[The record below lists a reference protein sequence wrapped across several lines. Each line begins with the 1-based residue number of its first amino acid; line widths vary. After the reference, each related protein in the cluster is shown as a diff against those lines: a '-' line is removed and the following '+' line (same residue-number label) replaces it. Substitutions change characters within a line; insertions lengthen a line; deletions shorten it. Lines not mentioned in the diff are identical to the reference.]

1 MRVRTETGTGSHRV
15 ELAGRFD
22 AHELATFRAAVDP
35 LLGDGGT
42 VELDLAQV
50 VFVDS
55 SALAELVRAHKSA
68 QAAGGTLVL
77 TALSDPVRV
86 ILELTA
92 LSQVFTIRPV
102 AVDSGAGS

>member
-1 MRVRTETGTGSHRV
+1 MRIRTESGNGTHQI

-22 AHELATFRAAVDP
+22 AHELSAFRAAIDP
-35 LLGDGGT
+35 LLRDGDT
-42 VELDLAQV
+42 VDLDLAQV

-55 SALAELVRAHKSA
+55 SALAELVRAQKSA
-68 QAAGGTLVL
+68 QACGGALVM

-92 LSQVFTIRPV
+92 LSQVFTIRTP
-102 AVDSGAGS
+102 GADALS

>member
-1 MRVRTETGTGSHRV
+1 MNLRTETSDDTARI

-22 AHELATFRAAVDP
+22 AHELPTFRAAIEP
-35 LLGDGGT
+35 MLRAGT
-42 VELDLAQV
+42 TVLLDLGHV

-55 SALAELVRAHKSA
+55 SALAELVRTQKSA
-68 QAAGGTLVL
+68 RAAGATLVI

-92 LSQVFTIRPV
+92 LSQVFTIRP
-102 AVDSGAGS
+102 AGVGVVS

>member
-1 MRVRTETGTGSHRV
+1 MRIRTETGNGSHQI

-22 AHELATFRAAVDP
+22 AHELPAFRTAIDP
-35 LLGDGGT
+35 LLRDGDT
-42 VELDLAQV
+42 VDLDLAQV

-55 SALAELVRAHKSA
+55 SALAELVRAQKSA
-68 QAAGGTLVL
+68 HACGGTLVI

-92 LSQVFTIRPV
+92 LSQVFTIRIPDAG
-102 AVDSGAGS
+102 AVS

>member
-1 MRVRTETGTGSHRV
+1 MRIRTQTGNGSHQI

-22 AHELATFRAAVDP
+22 AHELPSFRAAIEP
-35 LLGDGGT
+35 LLRDGDT
-42 VELDLAQV
+42 VELDLGQV

-55 SALAELVRAHKSA
+55 SALAELVRAQKSA
-68 QAAGGTLVL
+68 HACGGTLVM

-92 LSQVFTIRPV
+92 LNQVFTIRVPDAG
-102 AVDSGAGS
+102 AVS

>member
-1 MRVRTETGTGSHRV
+1 MRIRTETGNGTHEI

-22 AHELATFRAAVDP
+22 AHELPAFRAAVDP
-35 LLGDGGT
+35 LVRDGGT
-42 VELDLAQV
+42 VNLDLGNV

-55 SALAELVRAHKSA
+55 SALAELVRAQKSA
-68 QAAGGTLVL
+68 HACGGTLVL

-92 LSQVFTIRPV
+92 LAQVFTIRPAGAA
-102 AVDSGAGS
+102 AVG